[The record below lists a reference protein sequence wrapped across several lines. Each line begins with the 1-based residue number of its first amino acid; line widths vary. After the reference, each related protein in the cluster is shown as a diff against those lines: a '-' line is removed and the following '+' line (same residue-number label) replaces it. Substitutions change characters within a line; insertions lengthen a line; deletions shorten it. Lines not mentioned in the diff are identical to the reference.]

1 MWTRAPDSSNWSRWI
16 VPGGGVDPG
25 ETHEE
30 AAKREV
36 LEETGLVVADVGS
49 KIYEERIPLPYDDA
63 IFPGAHQQ
71 FFALAVDTEF
81 EISTAGWTESEHI
94 DVTAW
99 RWWSLEEL
107 THTSDPFEPR
117 HLPGILERLF
127 STVKGPVQ

>member
-1 MWTRAPDSSNWSRWI
+1 MWTS
-16 VPGGGVDPG
+16 PG

-36 LEETGLVVADVGS
+36 LEETGLVVADVGP
-49 KIYEERIPLPYDDA
+49 KIYEEKIPLPYDDA

-71 FFALAVDTEF
+71 FFAVAVAEEF

-99 RWWSLEEL
+99 RWWSVEEISATTEPL
-107 THTSDPFEPR
+107 EPR
-117 HLPGILERLF
+117 QLPGILEKLF
-127 STVKGPVQ
+127 TQGEGLNP